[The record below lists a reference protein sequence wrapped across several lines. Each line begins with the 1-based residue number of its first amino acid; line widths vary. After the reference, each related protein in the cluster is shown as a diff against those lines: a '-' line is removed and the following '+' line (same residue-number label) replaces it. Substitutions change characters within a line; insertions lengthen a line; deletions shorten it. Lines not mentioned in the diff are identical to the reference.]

1 MSSSSAMDTA
11 MSCCGILSA
20 VRTSSGVLT
29 NALIVMS
36 LDCHVLHGWDLN
48 GADPVSSRE
57 TESLGRG

>member
-1 MSSSSAMDTA
+1 
-11 MSCCGILSA
+11 MSCSGILSA

-36 LDCHVLHGWDLN
+36 LDCHVLHGWNLN